1 MNELEKWYNQNRWAL
16 VKKRDN
22 IKREISESLQAMS
35 TWNRMSKCGKHNH
48 CAWCHK
54 KMYFQYKT
62 TYSEKELIHHK
73 KCPRCGNKDIRIE
86 NGYDFG
92 MHFGDAYF
100 CKPCEVEWREGW
112 DRRDTLLYAQGYV
125 DKGVQEGFIVKR
137 TKRRVIKKERTSN
150 TTGRDGQFCSST
162 CMERFAR
169 WTMTKQNEIRELD
182 EQLSLLKMEY
192 VLHQD
197 NGGE

>member
-1 MNELEKWYNQNRWAL
+1 
-16 VKKRDN
+16 
-22 IKREISESLQAMS
+22 
-35 TWNRMSKCGKHNH
+35 
-48 CAWCHK
+48 
-54 KMYFQYKT
+54 MYFQYKT